1 MVMSDSVG
9 GNASLRQAL
18 QRSDFNP
25 VWKHVVTEADFVAG
39 LEAPPDVLL
48 ADFTRGRFSG
58 QRALELLHERELDVP
73 LIVIAPE
80 FDEAAVV
87 AGLKLG
93 VADFVTGERLDR
105 LAAAIEGALTERRQ
119 ERAQRQALDALQRNQ
134 ERLARIVASGT
145 SVTYALESYGNTAKP
160 IWVSENVVTLT
171 GFPVVEALRPEWWWE
186 QLHHEDRPRLTAEL
200 ARLPDSDQLL
210 LEYRLQTN
218 SGNYIWLRDER
229 TLVRD
234 ASGAILEVLGSWSD
248 ITDRKNLE
256 TQLRQAQKMEA
267 VGQLASGVAHD
278 FNNLLTA
285 IRCQTET
292 VLAYET
298 ISAAARD
305 MLLQVVTATERA
317 TDLTR
322 QLLAFSRSQPI
333 QQIPL
338 DLNKLVGNLNKMLH
352 RMISEN
358 IRLSLELAP
367 DLPPIY
373 ADPSMVEQV
382 ILNLAVNAR
391 DAMSNGGAL
400 TFATSVRT
408 TDAEYLRRQP
418 NARLGEF
425 VALHVTDTGC
435 GIPAD
440 VLPRIFDP
448 FFTTKEVGKGTGL
461 GLATVF
467 GIVQQH
473 QGWIEVESQPGRGT
487 GFRIH
492 FPARRELVFDA
503 ATVAG
508 TSEIPGGTETL
519 LVVEDDP
526 DLRELVCLTLQKLG
540 YRVLAAANSGETLCL
555 WEAHAP
561 AIRLLLTDAVL
572 REGMNG
578 WDLAARLHAQQPDL
592 KLIVMSGYM
601 AETREQALT
610 TGGGI
615 KFLSKPFD
623 PLSLG
628 SLVRKCLDADAQT
641 PAA

>member
-1 MVMSDSVG
+1 MSDSVG
-9 GNASLRQAL
+9 GNVSLRESL
-18 QRSDFNP
+18 QRLGFIP
-25 VWKHVVTEADFVAG
+25 EWKHVVTEADFRAG
-39 LEAPPDVLL
+39 LEAPPDVIL
-48 ADFTRGRFSG
+48 ADFTRGGFSG
-58 QRALELLHERELDVP
+58 QRALELLHEHGLDVP
-73 LIVIAPE
+73 LIVIAQG
-80 FDEAAVV
+80 FDEAAIV
-87 AGLKLG
+87 AGMKMG
-93 VADFVTGERLDR
+93 VADFVNGDRLDR
-105 LAAAIEGALTERRQ
+105 LAAAIQGALTERRQ
-119 ERAQRQALDALQRNQ
+119 RRAQRQALDALQRNQ

-171 GFPVVEALRPEWWWE
+171 GFPVAEALRPEWWWE

-200 ARLPDSDQLL
+200 ARPPDQDQLL
-210 LEYRLQTN
+210 LEYRFQVK
-218 SGNYIWLRDER
+218 SGNYVWLRDER

-305 MLLQVVTATERA
+305 MLLQVVVATERA

-338 DLNKLVGNLNKMLH
+338 DLNKLVGNLNKMLY
-352 RMISEN
+352 RVIGEN
-358 IRLSLELAP
+358 IKLTLELAP
-367 DLPPIY
+367 ELPPIH
-373 ADPSMVEQV
+373 ADPGMVEQV

-391 DAMSNGGAL
+391 DAMSSGGAL
-400 TFATSVRT
+400 TFATTVLE

-425 VALHVTDTGC
+425 VALNVTDTGC

-473 QGWIEVESQPGRGT
+473 QGWIEVETQPGQGA
-487 GFRIH
+487 GFRIY
-492 FPARRELVFDA
+492 FPARRELVSDA

-526 DLRELVCLTLQKLG
+526 DLRELVGLTLQKLG
-540 YRVLAAANSGETLCL
+540 YRVLDAATSGEALRI
-555 WEAHAP
+555 WEANAP
-561 AIRLLLTDAVL
+561 AIKLVLTDAVL
-572 REGMNG
+572 TEGMNG
-578 WDLAARLHAQQPDL
+578 WELAARLHAQQPAL

-601 AETREQALT
+601 AETREQALSA
-610 TGGGI
+610 GGGI

-628 SLVRKCLDADAQT
+628 SLVRKCLDAEPHTPVAQ
-641 PAA
+641 